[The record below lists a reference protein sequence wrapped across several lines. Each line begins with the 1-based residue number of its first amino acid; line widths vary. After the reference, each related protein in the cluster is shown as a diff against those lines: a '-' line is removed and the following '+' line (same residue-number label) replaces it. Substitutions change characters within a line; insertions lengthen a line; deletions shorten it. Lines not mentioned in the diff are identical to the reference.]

1 MTELSALAIRL
12 CRIVPL
18 DYVEFT
24 SGQMPFQV
32 ILLLGAFENLVPA
45 GGMQRTAQTGFG
57 LAFVSYTVAEIVG
70 IIGRLGV

>member
-1 MTELSALAIRL
+1 MTQLSALAIRL
-12 CRIVPL
+12 CV
-18 DYVEFT
+18 
-24 SGQMPFQV
+24 M

>member
-12 CRIVPL
+12 CV
-18 DYVEFT
+18 
-24 SGQMPFQV
+24 M
-32 ILLLGAFENLVPA
+32 ILLLGAFAIRVPA

-57 LAFVSYTVAEIVG
+57 LAVVSYTVAEIVG